1 MYQQNVI
8 SVLDF
13 FQSSSLHTR
22 EQANK
27 LFEVILKKL
36 KKYSELH
43 IDFSNIEFI
52 SRSFADELVK
62 LKSQFSTAENYIEFC
77 CLSRNV
83 RQMLEAVEHTQ
94 SYSKREKYI
103 PVRQFENW
111 NSLMHFLEK
120 V

>member
-22 EQANK
+22 EQANR
-27 LFEVILKKL
+27 LFKAIQKKE
-36 KKYSELH
+36 KHDELF
-43 IDFSNIEFI
+43 IDFSEIEFI

-62 LKSQFSTAENYIEFC
+62 LKSQFSTKKNHVEFC
-77 CLSRNV
+77 CLSKDV
-83 RQMLEAVEHTQ
+83 KQMFEVVEHTQ
-94 SYSKREKYI
+94 SYSKREKFI

-120 V
+120 I